1 MNGVLVVDKPADW
14 TSFDVVAKLR
24 GLAGEKKIGHTGT
37 LDPMATGV
45 LPLLLG
51 RAAKAADLLPDTS
64 KSYQAGFRL
73 GEATDTGDITGQV
86 TGRSG
91 VIPGARILTNAA
103 AAFTGTIRQ
112 VPPMY
117 SAVSVNGQR
126 LYQLARQGKTIA
138 RESREVHIAALEVL
152 SYCPETGTGEL
163 AVTCAKG
170 TYIRTLIEDIAL
182 QAGTLGVMTAL
193 RRTAACGF
201 TEGDALTLEQLRA
214 LAEEGRLSDA
224 LRETETLFRDYP
236 HVRISKAQ
244 AVRFQN
250 GGALNLDRLKGT
262 ELRHGASVRVQG
274 PEGNFLGLGQ
284 VNTDRGILSVL
295 KLLF

>member
-1 MNGVLVVDKPADW
+1 MNGVLVVDKPEDW
-14 TSFDVVAKLR
+14 TSFDVVARVRRLS
-24 GLAGEKKIGHTGT
+24 GEKKIGHTGT

-64 KSYQAGFRL
+64 KTYQAGFRL

-91 VIPGARILTNAA
+91 ILPDAQVLTDAA

-117 SAVSVNGQR
+117 SAVSINGQR
-126 LYQLARQGKTIA
+126 LYQLARQGKTVQ
-138 RESREVHIAALEVL
+138 RESREVFIEALEI
-152 SYCPETGTGEL
+152 SAYSHETGTGMLE
-163 AVTCAKG
+163 VTCSKG

-182 QAGTLGVMTAL
+182 KAGTLGVMTAL
-193 RRTAACGF
+193 RRRAACGF
-201 TEGDALTLEQLRA
+201 TEKDALTLPQLET
-214 LAEEGRLSDA
+214 LAQEGRLVP
-224 LRETETLFRDYP
+224 LETEALFFDYP
-236 HVRISKAQ
+236 GVSVSQAQ

-250 GGALNLDRLKGT
+250 GGALNLDRLKGS
-262 ELRHGASVRVQG
+262 AFQPDQPIRVHN
-274 PEGNFLGLGQ
+274 PEGLFLGLGQ
-284 VNTDRGILSVL
+284 VDAERAVLSVK